1 MLRWGLL
8 ATGVIA
14 RKFADTVTRM
24 HAAGEPH
31 GLAACAARDADRAA
45 AFAAEFGIGR
55 AYGSYEELVQD
66 PEVDAV
72 YISSPN
78 HLHAAHTR
86 LCLQHGKH
94 VLCEK
99 PFVFSADEAREL
111 YALAAEKGLFLM
123 EALWTYH
130 LPLIQTAQ
138 RLLAEGAVG
147 QVQYLRADYGFIAT
161 GARRTRKFEAALGG
175 GALLD
180 IGIYNLAFAHQMLG
194 GHLGAFAGEPKL
206 NEFGTDWF
214 SHLTGQYPG
223 GVTAAFTTCIGLQL
237 PTEGAVYGTEGRLV
251 FPNYQQAQEMTLTK
265 NDGTVQ
271 TFPMP
276 FDYTG
281 FEYQIRECAA
291 CIAAGRTESPVYPAG
306 TSIAH
311 MEELARIR
319 AAWGLKYPGE

>member
-14 RKFADTVTRM
+14 RKFADTVNAMSAQEQTV
-24 HAAGEPH
+24 
-31 GLAACAARDADRAA
+31 LVACAARDADRAA
-45 AFAAEFGIGR
+45 AFAAEFGIPKS
-55 AYGSYEELVQD
+55 YGSYEQLVND
-66 PEVDAV
+66 PEVDIV

-78 HLHAAHTR
+78 HLHADHTR

-99 PFVFSADEAREL
+99 PFVFSAAEAAEL

-130 LPLIQTAQ
+130 LPLIKTAQ
-138 RLLAEGAVG
+138 QLVADGALG
-147 QVQYLRADYGFIAT
+147 TVQYLRADYGFVAT
-161 GARRTRKFEAALGG
+161 GARRTRKFESGLGG

-194 GHLGAFAGEPKL
+194 GYLGEFTGQPRL

-214 SHLTGQYPG
+214 SQITGQYPG
-223 GVTAAFTTCIGLQL
+223 GVPASLTACIGLVM
-237 PTEGAVYGTEGRLV
+237 PTEGVVYGTEGRLV
-251 FPNYQQAQEMTLTK
+251 LHNYQQAQQMTLYK

-271 TFPMP
+271 EFSMP
-276 FDYTG
+276 FDHTG
-281 FEYQIRECAA
+281 FEYQVRECMR
-291 CIAAGRTESPVYPAG
+291 CIAQGLTASTVYPPAA
-306 TSIAH
+306 SIAH
-311 MEELARIR
+311 MEELERIR
-319 AAWGLKYPGE
+319 AVWGMKFACE

>member
-14 RKFADTVTRM
+14 RKFASTVNAM
-24 HAAGEPH
+24 AGE
-31 GLAACAARDADRAA
+31 GEAVLAACAARDAARAA
-45 AFAAEFGIGR
+45 DFAAEFSIPKS
-55 AYGSYEELVQD
+55 YGSYEQLVCD
-66 PEVDAV
+66 PEVDIV

-86 LCLQHGKH
+86 LCLEHGKH

-99 PFVFSADEAREL
+99 PFTFNADDARAL

-130 LPLIQTAQ
+130 LPLIQKAQ
-138 RLLAEGAVG
+138 QLLAEKAIGT
-147 QVQYLRADYGFIAT
+147 VQYLRADYGFIAT
-161 GARRTRKFEAALGG
+161 GARRTRKFESGLAG

-194 GHLGAFAGEPKL
+194 GHLGEFSGTPLL

-214 SHLTGQYPG
+214 SHITAQYPNG
-223 GVTAAFTTCIGLQL
+223 AQAALTACIGLQM
-237 PTEGAVYGTEGRLV
+237 PTEGVVYGTEGHLR
-251 FPNYQQAQEMTLTK
+251 FANYQMAQTMTLVK
-265 NDGTVQ
+265 NSGGEQV
-271 TFPMP
+271 FEMP
-276 FDYTG
+276 FDHTG
-281 FEYQIRECAA
+281 FEYQVRECAR
-291 CIAAGRTESPVYPAG
+291 CIRQGLTASPVYPPA

-311 MEELARIR
+311 MEELERIR
-319 AAWGLKYPGE
+319 AAWGMKFTCE